1 MGKTIELLCKARPI
15 PLFYQ
20 HSSTYK
26 RHLLSLM
33 RMIEDFYPYM
43 FSEDM
48 YILPAAGAMVKTDP
62 VVEKV
67 ISAPA
72 EKTGAAVEQPV
83 VKITPAAI
91 TQQPALTVLE
101 AGQSSALCVVFWG
114 KKTVLQTADRD
125 LLNNILKACKLN
137 PSDIAFLEADTT
149 NGLLFTDELPAS
161 KAIVFCDAEA
171 LKTAEQA
178 QLNVYQAKTISGK
191 QLLLSDPLSALA
203 QTTALKA
210 NLWKALQAL
219 LGIG

>member
-1 MGKTIELLCKARPI
+1 MLMSKTIDLLCKARPI

-33 RMIEDFYPYM
+33 RMIEDFYPYI
-43 FSEDM
+43 FSEDL
-48 YILPAAGAMVKTDP
+48 YIFSIAGATAKATP
-62 VVEKV
+62 VAEKV
-67 ISAPA
+67 VNAAI
-72 EKTGAAVEQPV
+72 EKTIEHSV
-83 VKITPAAI
+83 VKAVQAPIAPQA
-91 TQQPALTVLE
+91 PWTVIQ
-101 AGQSSALCVVFWG
+101 AGQSSALCIVFWG
-114 KKTVLQTADRD
+114 KKTALQTSDRD

-137 PSDIAFLEADTT
+137 PSDIAFLEADTI

-171 LKTAEQA
+171 LQKAKQA
-178 QLNVYQAKTISGK
+178 QLNVYQANTVSGK

-203 QTTALKA
+203 QNTALKA

-219 LGIG
+219 LGIS

>member
-1 MGKTIELLCKARPI
+1 
-15 PLFYQ
+15 
-20 HSSTYK
+20 
-26 RHLLSLM
+26 
-33 RMIEDFYPYM
+33 MIEDFYPYI
-43 FSEDM
+43 FSEDL
-48 YILPAAGAMVKTDP
+48 YVFPTTGATLKTAP
-62 VVEKV
+62 VAEKV
-67 ISAPA
+67 ISPPA
-72 EKTGAAVEQPV
+72 EKTVPVEQPV
-83 VKITPAAI
+83 VNITQTPI
-91 TQQPALTVLE
+91 TQQPALTVLH
-101 AGQSSALCVVFWG
+101 AGQSSALCIVFWG

-161 KAIVFCDAEA
+161 KVIVFCDAEA
-171 LKTAEQA
+171 LKTAKQA

-203 QTTALKA
+203 QNTALKA

>member
-1 MGKTIELLCKARPI
+1 
-15 PLFYQ
+15 
-20 HSSTYK
+20 
-26 RHLLSLM
+26 
-33 RMIEDFYPYM
+33 MIEDFYPYI
-43 FSEDM
+43 FSEDL
-48 YILPAAGAMVKTDP
+48 YVFPT
-62 VVEKV
+62 
-67 ISAPA
+67 
-72 EKTGAAVEQPV
+72 TGTTM
-83 VKITPAAI
+83 KITPVAEKAVSAPVEKMVAPI
-91 TQQPALTVLE
+91 EQHVVSKTPQVPPVQQPALTVLH

-114 KKTVLQTADRD
+114 KKSALQTADRD

-137 PSDIAFLEADTT
+137 PADIAFLEADTT

-171 LKTAEQA
+171 LKTAKQA

-203 QTTALKA
+203 QNTALKA